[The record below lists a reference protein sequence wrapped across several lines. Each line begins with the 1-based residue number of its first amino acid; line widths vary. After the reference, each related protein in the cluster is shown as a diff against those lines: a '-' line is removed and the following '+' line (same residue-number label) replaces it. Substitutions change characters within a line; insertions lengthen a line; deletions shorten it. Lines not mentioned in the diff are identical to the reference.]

1 MPKSNG
7 SGGARRVKKITKQS
21 RADAAPAPRRASIR
35 DKQGKYMPGTSG
47 NPAGRPI
54 GHGGGPSL
62 LVALRKR
69 LEAHPE
75 EVDQIVNTLVDM
87 ARAGDLKAIE
97 IVGDRL
103 DGKPTQRSEIS
114 GPDGGPVI
122 NIIHADYE
130 PEEANGDGYRT
141 AVLRRLDER

>member
-21 RADAAPAPRRASIR
+21 RADAAPAPRPSNRNNLGQFR
-35 DKQGKYMPGTSG
+35 PGHSG
-47 NPAGRPI
+47 NPEGRPK
-54 GHGGGPSL
+54 GPSL
-62 LVALRKR
+62 LAALKHR
-69 LEAHPE
+69 LEANPE
-75 EVDQIVNTLVDM
+75 EVDQIVMVLVSM
-87 ARAGDLKAIE
+87 ARAGDLKAVE
-97 IVGDRL
+97 IVADRL

-130 PEEANGDGYRT
+130 PEEANGDGDRT

>member
-1 MPKSNG
+1 MAKNNG
-7 SGGARRVKKITKQS
+7 SGGARRVKKSNQQGP
-21 RADAAPAPRRASIR
+21 DAAPAPRPEAIR
-35 DKQGKYMPGTSG
+35 DEQGKFMPGTSG

-62 LVALRKR
+62 LVALKKR

-75 EVDQIVNTLVDM
+75 EINAIVGELIGA

-97 IVGDRL
+97 IVADRL

-122 NIIHADYE
+122 NIVHQDFK
-130 PEEANGDGYRT
+130 PELAATNGKRQAILDG
-141 AVLRRLDER
+141 LNGK